1 MVCMKAVVPRH
12 GLLACVLHVG
22 LQYDMM
28 KLIKL
33 LNVENEVSNED
44 KRENTYRL
52 LLLKEELCTGHW
64 LARALAQARVDST
77 KLCVGDS

>member
-1 MVCMKAVVPRH
+1 MQLRNPAGRHFLKSILHLVIVLLMVCIKALVPRH

-28 KLIKL
+28 RLIKL
-33 LNVENEVSNED
+33 LNAENKVSNED

-52 LLLKEELCTGHW
+52 PLLKEGL
-64 LARALAQARVDST
+64 
-77 KLCVGDS
+77 